1 VSQTTLGNPPAIA
14 GVGNLPNGNAVSA
27 LLFLDAT
34 HGWIGLTS
42 PGANLFRSPDGGVT
56 WIEVDAIPP
65 GAAVQSI
72 AFADLIHGTVTT
84 SEGTWTTADGGAT
97 WTKSA

>member
-1 VSQTTLGNPPAIA
+1 M
-14 GVGNLPNGNAVSA
+14 GNLPNGNAVSA

-42 PGANLFRSPDGGVT
+42 PGANLFSSSDGSAT
-56 WIEVDAIPP
+56 WVEVDAIPP

-72 AFADLIHGTVTT
+72 AFSDVMHGNVTT
-84 SEGTWTTADGGAT
+84 SEGMWTTADGGAT